1 VLAADGSKGRIIC
14 AISVVYYAGDG
25 TNAKRRITNAL
36 KLGNL
41 PPQANVDDYLK
52 YHGSMD
58 IALGQRIE
66 GLHATIETR
75 ARHVSAPAT
84 TPTVPTAKP
93 SLHGGN
99 WRSICSLSARTT
111 LVA

>member
-1 VLAADGSKGRIIC
+1 MGRIIC
-14 AISVVYYAGDG
+14 AIINRDNSVYAGDG

-36 KLGNL
+36 KLGKL
-41 PPQANVDDYLK
+41 PSQANVDDYLK

-75 ARHVSAPAT
+75 ARHVSATAT
-84 TPTVPTAKP
+84 TPTCLLQSRRCTAATGEV
-93 SLHGGN
+93 SV
-99 WRSICSLSARTT
+99 T
-111 LVA
+111 